1 MAASPKSPP
10 RPTLVQRAV
19 GLFVVWQLWFLAAS
33 NLLPLFPHGYRE
45 RDEMTDD
52 ITLPGTTT
60 DVRFVQAGIDVTA
73 NVARRYGEATGQMQG
88 WALFAPGVARQAAFL
103 VVELRWRG
111 EDGGI
116 DRTVRLDSSFEP
128 SDPTNYIHWPS
139 SDCRLFNYEFRLTNP
154 LWFWSEE
161 NFRADPEDWRDW
173 LTYRVARQWKSM
185 RAYMNWRMRRYL
197 AEHPD
202 ESMPT
207 ETVLLVRLHPI
218 PPPTADI
225 ATAPPRYERPLALWK
240 LQYNDLGN
248 LPVEVFDP
256 VADRFVTLSSE
267 RRGTRCPTEP

>member
-19 GLFVVWQLWFLAAS
+19 GLFVVWQLWYLAAS
-33 NLLPLFPHGYRE
+33 NLMPLFPHGYRE

-52 ITLPGTTT
+52 MTLPGTTT

-111 EDGGI
+111 EDGRI
-116 DRTVRLDSSFEP
+116 DRTVRLASSFEP

-161 NFRADPEDWRDW
+161 DFQKDPEEWREW
-173 LTYRVARQWKSM
+173 LTYRVYRQQKSL

-197 AEHPD
+197 AAHPG
-202 ESMPT
+202 ESKPT
-207 ETVLLVRLHPI
+207 EAVLLVRLHPI
-218 PPPTADI
+218 
-225 ATAPPRYERPLALWK
+225 APPGDDAAVAPSPYERPLAMWMPSH
-240 LQYNDLGN
+240 NNLG
-248 LPVEVFDP
+248 LKPVQVFDP
-256 VADRFVTLSSE
+256 VTERFVYLDS
-267 RRGTRCPTEP
+267 RRWGPCRIEP